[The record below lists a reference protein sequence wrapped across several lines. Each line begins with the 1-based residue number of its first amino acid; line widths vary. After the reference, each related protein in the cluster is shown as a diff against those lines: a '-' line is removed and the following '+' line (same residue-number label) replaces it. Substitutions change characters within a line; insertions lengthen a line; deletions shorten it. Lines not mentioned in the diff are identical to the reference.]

1 MRFIAVVIL
10 VLSCHSSLCRGAPGS
25 ESPRPPVEGEQAAIS
40 REPETRPFEAVQG
53 GFRSFSIVSP
63 HNVWAIG
70 TEGDTLGDH
79 ASVILRSSDG
89 GKSWTRKLALPND
102 HLFDIY
108 FLNNEVG
115 WVAGALGVLLKT
127 TDGGARWERQNVPT
141 QSNLNKIQFVDSQYG
156 WISGFDGELLRTE
169 NGGYSWRSH
178 KLRDSGWAGDRF
190 KGFISSLDFSDKLH
204 GWIVGELGQVYR
216 STDGGVSWRS
226 QGAAL
231 AKLIGDLGAMRV
243 DFFDVKFFTRSRGF
257 IVAQASKANRIDS
270 SKRLVVFQT
279 KTGGESWTVL
289 KSFKEPGLVRAQFI
303 GPSEFWIESRYGRS
317 LHHTRNAGKTWT
329 TVAAS
334 LDVNAPLLYFIDSSE
349 GWMVSALD
357 GFSGLNLYTA
367 DGGKTWVERR
377 VHYTVEQAKR

>member
-1 MRFIAVVIL
+1 MTSRTSIGHRNSA
-10 VLSCHSSLCRGAPGS
+10 
-25 ESPRPPVEGEQAAIS
+25 EIS
-40 REPETRPFEAVQG
+40 RQAQTAQPVQG
-53 GFRSFSIVSP
+53 GFLGFSSVGRR
-63 HNVWAIG
+63 NLWAIG
-70 TEGDTLGDH
+70 TEGEFLGNH
-79 ASVILRSSDG
+79 ASVILHSTDG
-89 GKSWTRKLALPND
+89 GQSWTRKVALAGD
-102 HLFDIY
+102 HFFDIS
-108 FLNNEVG
+108 FSSDQVG
-115 WVAGALGVLLKT
+115 WVAGASGTLLKSS
-127 TDGGARWERQNVPT
+127 DGGQTWERQKVPT
-141 QSNLNKIQFVDSQYG
+141 GSNLNKIQFIDPQHG

-169 NGGYSWRSH
+169 DAGNSWRSY
-178 KLRDSGWAGDRF
+178 KLQGPGWVGDQF
-190 KGFISSLDFSDKLH
+190 KGFLKTFDFSDRLH

-231 AKLIGDLGAMRV
+231 AKLIRDLGAMRV
-243 DFFDVKFFTRSRGF
+243 DFFDVKVFTPRHGF
-257 IVAQASKANRIDS
+257 IVAQASKENRNDS
-270 SKRLVVFQT
+270 SKQIVVFQT

-329 TVAAS
+329 TVANS